1 VKDAEEEESSK
12 FSDTFANPKYTSMMG
27 DVTNLAIDALT
38 KEMKY
43 EAFAEKE
50 ELERERAS

>member
-27 DVTNLAIDALT
+27 TQIL
-38 KEMKY
+38 KY
-43 EAFAEKE
+43 DLK
-50 ELERERAS
+50 R